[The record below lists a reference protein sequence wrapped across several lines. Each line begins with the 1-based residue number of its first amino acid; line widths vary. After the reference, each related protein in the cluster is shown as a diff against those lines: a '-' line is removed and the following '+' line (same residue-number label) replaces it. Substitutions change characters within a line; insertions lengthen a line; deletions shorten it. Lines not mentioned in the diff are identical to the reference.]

1 MEPRKPITDDPKAK
15 KIHTPTEEK
24 DEKDENE
31 IVAEVEQIVEK
42 DSFADREHKDKR
54 RHDSPADISNPG
66 TI

>member
-1 MEPRKPITDDPKAK
+1 MLPRDRKVSDLQPDRVEKPT
-15 KIHTPTEEK
+15 

-31 IVAEVEQIVEK
+31 IVNNAENVVDT
-42 DSFADREHKDKR
+42 DSFTEREPKRKR

>member
-1 MEPRKPITDDPKAK
+1 MEPRAPKATDSQLN
-15 KIHTPTEEK
+15 KIDKPA

-31 IVAEVEQIVEK
+31 IVDNAENVVDT
-42 DSFADREHKDKR
+42 DSFTQREPQRRR